1 MGAILGFIGAF
12 LLLWILFVNALGASA
27 FGWVFG
33 FILTIV
39 AVCMVVE
46 NANKEEEAKKQRE
59 AENLRK
65 NREIDMRYTIDFI
78 AKESDT
84 DMYEKSRFNFEYIPS
99 YMMRSKFESL
109 KIVED
114 AWGFHLHDSPH
125 HNAAS
130 RAIYEKRLKRI
141 EEREEKERQRE
152 EDEYWRKLGLKK

>member
-1 MGAILGFIGAF
+1 MKAISGFIGAF
-12 LLLWILFVNALGASA
+12 LLLWVVFVNAVGATA

-33 FILTIV
+33 FILAIV
-39 AVCMVVE
+39 TVYIIAV
-46 NANKEEEAKKQRE
+46 NANKEEEAKNQRI
-59 AENLRK
+59 ADNLRK

-99 YMMRSKFESL
+99 YMMKSKFETL

-114 AWGFHLHDSPH
+114 AWGFHLDDSPH
-125 HNAAS
+125 HNATS

-152 EDEYWRKLGLKK
+152 EDEYWRKLGLK